1 MGFLTLLLA
10 PLLAPLAVILIYAVF
25 VFGLVGL
32 AALLLWVLDHDIF
45 L

>member
-1 MGFLTLLLA
+1 MGFLIMLLA
-10 PLLAPLAVILIYAVF
+10 PLSAILIYAIF

>member
-10 PLLAPLAVILIYAVF
+10 PLSAILIYAACAF
-25 VFGLVGL
+25 ALVGL
-32 AALLLWVLDHDIF
+32 AALGIWITDHDIF

>member
-10 PLLAPLAVILIYAVF
+10 PLACISIYAVF

-32 AALLLWVLDHDIF
+32 AALLLWVLDLDIF

>member
-1 MGFLTLLLA
+1 MNLLTLLLA
-10 PLLAPLAVILIYAVF
+10 PLVGILIYAVF
-25 VFGLVGL
+25 VFGLIGL

>member
-10 PLLAPLAVILIYAVF
+10 PLAIVLVYAVF
-25 VFGLVGL
+25 VFSLVGL

>member
-1 MGFLTLLLA
+1 MGFLTLLLI
-10 PLLAPLAVILIYAVF
+10 PLVIVLVYAVF
-25 VFGLVGL
+25 VFSLVGL

>member
-10 PLLAPLAVILIYAVF
+10 PLVGVLIYGVF

-32 AALLLWVLDHDIF
+32 GYLLLWVLDHDIF

>member
-10 PLLAPLAVILIYAVF
+10 PLVIVLIYAVF
-25 VFGLVGL
+25 VFSLVGL
-32 AALLLWVLDHDIF
+32 AAFLLWVLDHDIF

>member
-1 MGFLTLLLA
+1 MSFLTLLLA
-10 PLLAPLAVILIYAVF
+10 PLACISIYA

-32 AALLLWVLDHDIF
+32 SALLLWVLDLDIF

>member
-10 PLLAPLAVILIYAVF
+10 VLAAILTYGVF

-32 AALLLWVLDHDIF
+32 AALFLWVGDIF
-45 L
+45 LV

>member
-10 PLLAPLAVILIYAVF
+10 PLVIVLVYGVF
-25 VFGLVGL
+25 VFSLVGL

>member
-1 MGFLTLLLA
+1 MGFLIMLLA
-10 PLLAPLAVILIYAVF
+10 PLGCILIYAIF

>member
-10 PLLAPLAVILIYAVF
+10 PLACISIYAVF

>member
-10 PLLAPLAVILIYAVF
+10 PLVIVLVYAVF
-25 VFGLVGL
+25 VFSLVGL